1 MSVNDELNAY
11 YAADLGLIKAQPDY
25 VPPEIL
31 QQLHNISRWSGI
43 PYTLFADRT
52 YIDDNGVRRSVASHI
67 LDYAQG
73 KFDPVAFMMP
83 LIGRSDE
90 EGNQI
95 TGADWWEEL
104 EDTVM
109 KGTQAFGGGSGGPTT
124 EQQID
129 SVYAALRDRALQMG
143 LSYSEDELVD
153 ISTVAVNANWESSQV
168 IDRLLDNYKLSEI
181 SDGTISD
188 ISGSIKEAYKQYLLE
203 IDDTT
208 AMKLARN
215 IAIGENTSEG
225 VLSTVKR
232 LAKMQY
238 GWGADFIDEG
248 MTMVDALA
256 PQRSALANELELDPQ
271 EIDLNNPM
279 FFDLM
284 TVTDDQGNE
293 RLRKSSEIRTEARNL
308 PQWENTDN
316 ARALMS
322 QLTASLG
329 RIFGRSGI

>member
-1 MSVNDELNAY
+1 
-11 YAADLGLIKAQPDY
+11 
-25 VPPEIL
+25 
-31 QQLHNISRWSGI
+31 
-43 PYTLFADRT
+43 
-52 YIDDNGVRRSVASHI
+52 
-67 LDYAQG
+67 
-73 KFDPVAFMMP
+73 MMP